1 MCGNVLSRLDALYV
15 LLTHVKSMYMCV
27 CVQFIGKTPTLPI
40 RLFPPAPRID
50 FMGRVE
56 VFYNNSWG
64 TICDDA
70 FGIPE
75 ANVICQSLNFS
86 SALCHVRE
94 AGLGRGS
101 GEILYDHTYIL

>member
-1 MCGNVLSRLDALYV
+1 MSNS
-15 LLTHVKSMYMCV
+15 
-27 CVQFIGKTPTLPI
+27 IGKTPKLPL
-40 RLFPPAPRID
+40 RLIPPAPRID

-64 TICDDA
+64 TVCDDA
-70 FGIPE
+70 FGSPE

-94 AGLGRGS
+94 AGFGQGS
-101 GEILYDHTYIL
+101 GEIQSHMHIIIVCFL